1 MGFRSKTIF
10 AAKMPLHETYM
21 RRCLHL
27 ARLGEGYV
35 SPNPLVGSVIVNNGI
50 IIGEG
55 YHQHFGGAHAEVNAI
70 DAVTD
75 KSQLKSSTLYVN
87 LEPCSHFG
95 KTPPCTDLII
105 RMGIPSVVIGMS
117 DPYAAVN
124 GNGIRKLKEAGIDV
138 QSQLLEE
145 ECRWLNKRFIMLQ
158 QFKRPY
164 ITLKWAMSANGIAGA
179 TDNPIRISNEESRI
193 HAHHLRHTEQA
204 ILAGANTIL
213 CDNPQLNVREW
224 NGRNP
229 VRIIVDPKNKI
240 KDPSGLHVFDGSQRT
255 ILFSFHSSTN
265 FSNTEHVQ
273 LDPDQTL
280 IKQVTDQ
287 LGKLQ
292 IDSVLVEGGPS
303 LHRHFIENDLW
314 DECYIYQSNERL
326 NEGISAPLI
335 PHGKIT
341 ISQIGDNQLIHI
353 QRN

>member
-1 MGFRSKTIF
+1 
-10 AAKMPLHETYM
+10 M

-35 SPNPLVGSVIVNNGI
+35 SPNPQVGSVVVHNGI

-55 YHQHFGGAHAEVNAI
+55 YHQQFGGAHAEVNAI
-70 DAVTD
+70 DAVKD
-75 KSQLKSSTLYVN
+75 KSLLKTSTLYVN
-87 LEPCSHFG
+87 LEPCSHHG
-95 KTPPCTDLII
+95 KTPPCSDLII
-105 RMGIPSVVIGMS
+105 RMGIPKVVIGMS
-117 DPYAAVN
+117 DPFAAVN

-138 QSQLLEE
+138 EYQILED
-145 ECRWLNKRFIMLQ
+145 ECKRLNKRFITLQ

-164 ITLKWAMSANGIAGA
+164 ITLKWAMTANGIAGA
-179 TDNPIRISNEESRI
+179 ADHPIRISNEESRI

-240 KDPSGLHVFDGSQRT
+240 EDPSGLHVFDGSQHT
-255 ILFSFHSSTN
+255 LLFTSDHSAKFNTAEHILLNDGES
-265 FSNTEHVQ
+265 
-273 LDPDQTL
+273 LA
-280 IKQVTDQ
+280 KQIADK
-287 LGKLQ
+287 LGNMQ
-292 IDSVLVEGGPS
+292 VDSVLVEGGPS
-303 LHRHFIENDLW
+303 LHRHFIESDLW
-314 DECYIYQSNERL
+314 DECYIYQSNQRL
-326 NEGISAPLI
+326 NKGISAPLL

-341 ISQIGDNQLIHI
+341 TSSIGDNQLIHI